1 MIRLILHVSFS
12 IFLLV
17 ALSTETFSHPELQT
31 VCVDPLFLD
40 WDDHYLLKQRDS
52 HLPTHEFRLIKV
64 RIHAMN
70 DQGVI
75 ISIFRPPSS
84 IL

>member
-1 MIRLILHVSFS
+1 MIKIILLVSFS

-17 ALSTETFSHPELQT
+17 ALSAETFRHPELQT
-31 VCVDPLFLD
+31 VCFDPLFLD
-40 WDDHYLLKQRDS
+40 WDDHYLLNQRDS

-64 RIHAMN
+64 RIHALN

-75 ISIFRPPSS
+75 TSIFRPPAS